1 MSFPDVLKGFFSLS
15 DSVMPVADGAL
26 FGKLSLHSHPH
37 RCAFRR
43 SGQINV
49 IPAFSPFV
57 IRAATVLRLSDA
69 LEMLP
74 HKCAVSRNRQLVCHR
89 MLFALPQALPV
100 RQKDGMM

>member
-1 MSFPDVLKGFFSLS
+1 MRSPAVLKDFFCLP

-43 SGQINV
+43 SGHINV

-57 IRAATVLRLSDA
+57 IRAATVLQLSDA
-69 LEMLP
+69 FDMLP
-74 HKCAVSRNRQLVCHR
+74 HKCAVSRNRQLVCNR
-89 MLFALPQALPV
+89 MIFALPQALPV

>member
-1 MSFPDVLKGFFSLS
+1 
-15 DSVMPVADGAL
+15 MPVADGVL

-43 SGQINV
+43 SGHINV

-69 LEMLP
+69 LVMLP
-74 HKCAVSRNRQLVCHR
+74 HKCAVSRNRLYACHL
-89 MLFALPQALPV
+89 MLLALPQALSA

>member
-1 MSFPDVLKGFFSLS
+1 
-15 DSVMPVADGAL
+15 MPVADGVL

-43 SGQINV
+43 SGHINV

-74 HKCAVSRNRQLVCHR
+74 HKCAVSSNRLYACHL
-89 MLFALPQALPV
+89 MLFALPQALSL

>member
-1 MSFPDVLKGFFSLS
+1 MSFPTVLKGFFSLT

-26 FGKLSLHSHPH
+26 FGKLSLHLHSH

-43 SGQINV
+43 SGHINV

-57 IRAATVLRLSDA
+57 IRAATVLQLSDA
-69 LEMLP
+69 FDMLP
-74 HKCAVSRNRQLVCHR
+74 HKCAVSRNRLHACHL
-89 MLFALPQALPV
+89 MLFALPQALPL

>member
-1 MSFPDVLKGFFSLS
+1 MSFPTVMKGFFSLT

-43 SGQINV
+43 SGHINV

-74 HKCAVSRNRQLVCHR
+74 HKCAVSRNRLYACHL
-89 MLFALPQALPV
+89 MLFALPQALSA

>member
-1 MSFPDVLKGFFSLS
+1 MRFPDVLKGFFSLA

-26 FGKLSLHSHPH
+26 FGKLSLHLHSH

-43 SGQINV
+43 SGHINV
-49 IPAFSPFV
+49 IPAFSPSV

-69 LEMLP
+69 FDMLP
-74 HKCAVSRNRQLVCHR
+74 HKCAVSRNRLYACHL

-100 RQKDGMM
+100 RQNDGMM

>member
-1 MSFPDVLKGFFSLS
+1 MSFPTVLKGFFSLS

-26 FGKLSLHSHPH
+26 FGKLSLHSHRH

-43 SGQINV
+43 SGQINA

-74 HKCAVSRNRQLVCHR
+74 HKCAVSRNRLHACHL
-89 MLFALPQALPV
+89 MLFALPQALSV

>member
-1 MSFPDVLKGFFSLS
+1 MRFPDVLKGFFCLP
-15 DSVMPVADGAL
+15 DPVMPVADEAL
-26 FGKLSLHSHPH
+26 FGKLSLHSHRHP
-37 RCAFRR
+37 CAFRR
-43 SGQINV
+43 SGQINA

-74 HKCAVSRNRQLVCHR
+74 HKCAVSRNRLYACHL
-89 MLFALPQALPV
+89 MLFALSQALPL

>member
-1 MSFPDVLKGFFSLS
+1 MCFPDVLEGFFRLT

-26 FGKLSLHSHPH
+26 FGKLSLHSHRP

-43 SGQINV
+43 SGHINV
-49 IPAFSPFV
+49 ILVFSPSV
-57 IRAATVLRLSDA
+57 IHVATVLQLSDA
-69 LEMLP
+69 LEMLLRRR
-74 HKCAVSRNRQLVCHR
+74 AVFRNRQLVCHR

>member
-1 MSFPDVLKGFFSLS
+1 MSFPTVLKGFFSLT

-26 FGKLSLHSHPH
+26 FGKLSLHSHRHP
-37 RCAFRR
+37 CAFRR
-43 SGQINV
+43 SGQINA
-49 IPAFSPFV
+49 IPAFSPSV
-57 IRAATVLRLSDA
+57 IRAATVLQISDA
-69 LEMLP
+69 FDMLP

>member
-1 MSFPDVLKGFFSLS
+1 MRSPDVLKGFFCLP

-26 FGKLSLHSHPH
+26 FGKLSLHLHSH

-43 SGQINV
+43 SGHINV

-74 HKCAVSRNRQLVCHR
+74 HKCAVSRNRLYACHL
-89 MLFALPQALPV
+89 MLFALPQALPL

>member
-1 MSFPDVLKGFFSLS
+1 
-15 DSVMPVADGAL
+15 MPVADGVL

-43 SGQINV
+43 SGHINV

-69 LEMLP
+69 FDMLP
-74 HKCAVSRNRQLVCHR
+74 HKCAVSRNRLYACHL
-89 MLFALPQALPV
+89 MLFALPQALPL